1 MKKTKPITIHTSR
14 TIMFLELSRVMDFSI
29 DNDSYLESMNNN
41 VFGKKSQDGI
51 KKTGSFLTQ
60 LYGFDVSSP
69 YFKAFKQFW
78 LECDLEEKALISF
91 VFALRNDYLLQESI
105 SVVANRI
112 SGDNVSIELFSE
124 NLEKYHPNRFS
135 QNTISSV
142 AKNIAS
148 SWKQAGFIIGKV
160 SNIRT
165 IPQVTYKVVAFAIL
179 LSYLSGERGDFLINS
194 PTIKALCLTESKLRE
209 LIIEASKRDYLQYQY
224 AGSVTTIS
232 FDNLKN
238 KIGIDAI

>member
-1 MKKTKPITIHTSR
+1 
-14 TIMFLELSRVMDFSI
+14 MFLELEKVMNFSI
-29 DNDSYLESMNNN
+29 EQDNYIESMQNN

-60 LYGFDVSSP
+60 LYGFDVSSH
-69 YFKAFKQFW
+69 YFKAFKHFW

-91 VFALRNDYLLQESI
+91 VFALKNDYLLQQSI

-112 SGDNVSIELFSE
+112 SGDKVSIELFTE

-165 IPQVTYKVVAFAIL
+165 IPQVTYKVVAFALL
-179 LSYLSGERGDFLINS
+179 LSYLSGERGDFLIQS
-194 PTIKALCLTESKLRE
+194 PTVKALCLSESKLRE
-209 LIIEASKRDYLQYQY
+209 FVIEASKRDYLQYQY
-224 AGSVTTIS
+224 AGNITTIS
-232 FDNLKN
+232 FDNLTN

>member
-1 MKKTKPITIHTSR
+1 
-14 TIMFLELSRVMDFSI
+14 MFLELSRVMDFSI

-60 LYGFDVSSP
+60 LYSFDVSSP

-78 LECDLEEKALISF
+78 LECDLEEKSLISF
-91 VFALRNDYLLQESI
+91 VFALKNDYLLQESI
-105 SVVANRI
+105 SVVANCI
-112 SGDNVSIELFSE
+112 SGVKVGIELFTD

-135 QNTISSV
+135 KNTISSV

-148 SWKQAGFIIGKV
+148 SWKQAGFITGKTG
-160 SNIRT
+160 NIRT
-165 IPQVTYKVVAFAIL
+165 VPQVTYKVVAFALL
-179 LSYLSGERGDFLINS
+179 LSYLSGERGDFLIQS
-194 PTIKALCLTESKLRE
+194 PTVKALCLSESKLRE
-209 LIIEASKRDYLQYQY
+209 FVIEASKRDYLQYQY
-224 AGSVTTIS
+224 AGNITTIS
-232 FDNLKN
+232 FDNLTN

>member
-1 MKKTKPITIHTSR
+1 
-14 TIMFLELSRVMDFSI
+14 MFLELSRVMDFSI
-29 DNDSYLESMNNN
+29 DKDSYLESMNNN

-60 LYGFDVSSP
+60 LYGFDVSSD
-69 YFKAFKQFW
+69 YFKAFKYFW

-91 VFALRNDYLLQESI
+91 VFALKNDYLLQESI

-112 SGDNVSIELFSE
+112 SGDKVSIELFTE

-148 SWKQAGFIIGKV
+148 SWKQAGFITGKV
-160 SNIRT
+160 KNIRT
-165 IPQVTYKVVAFAIL
+165 EPEITYRVVSFAMLLAFIDGL
-179 LSYLSGERGDFLINS
+179 RGDFIFQNNCILS
-194 PTIKALCLTESKLRE
+194 LCISENKIRE
-209 LIIEASKRDYLQYQY
+209 LAVEASKRDFMQYQY
-224 AGSVTTIS
+224 AGSVTSIS
-232 FDNLKN
+232 FDSLLN
-238 KIGIDAI
+238 KIGINAI